1 MASVNKAIL
10 VGHLG
15 KDPELRHTSGGAAVC
30 NFSLATSESWAN
42 KEGKKEER
50 TEWHN
55 IQVWNKAG
63 ESCAQYLSKGS
74 LIYLEGQI
82 RTRSYEKDSVKHY
95 VTEIVAQ
102 RVQFLSTKKGANG
115 RNEAAAD
122 NGEMGGAQ
130 PGYDDDVPF

>member
-1 MASVNKAIL
+1 MSASVNKVIL

-30 NFSLATSESWAN
+30 NFSLATSETWTGKDGN
-42 KEGKKEER
+42 KQER

-55 IQVWNKAG
+55 VQVWNKAG

-102 RVQFLSTKKGANG
+102 RVQFLSTKKGNG
-115 RNEAAAD
+115 KTEAVAD
-122 NGEMGGAQ
+122 DMGGAQ
-130 PGYDDDVPF
+130 PGHDDDVPF